1 MTYYEWIDYLDKL
14 KHNAITDNDVNKI
27 DQANLTYTGDIKIR
41 FLNHI
46 VDLINYRLNASVDNF
61 VLKLDRVKQDQNTLL
76 LEIGY
81 IKNEMVFA
89 KKLASVRHFDEN
101 TKNSLLQNIH
111 KFGEDIN
118 VQIRNAFMNDTNSE
132 IAMIINNLDLNS

>member
-118 VQIRNAFMNDTNSE
+118 VQIRNAFMNDTNPE